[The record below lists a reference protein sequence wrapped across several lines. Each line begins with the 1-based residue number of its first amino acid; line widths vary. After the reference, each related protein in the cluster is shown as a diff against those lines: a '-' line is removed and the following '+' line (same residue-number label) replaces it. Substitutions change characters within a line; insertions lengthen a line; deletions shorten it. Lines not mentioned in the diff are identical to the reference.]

1 MKQLIVIDCQNDFIS
16 GSLACHHAEEAVS
29 TIIEYLNAN
38 DDTRVFYSQDWHS
51 ESNKSFTE
59 NGGIWPVHC
68 VANQS
73 GSALS
78 DEFSKHLKN
87 NHHQPDVSNKYMKG
101 QDDDVE
107 EYSTFYATNKDG
119 QILFEQLE
127 KEVVI
132 AGIAS
137 EYCVLETTKE
147 LIKAGHTV
155 TVLKDGLGYV
165 DEETHQKALQE
176 YESLGVQW
184 A

>member
-1 MKQLIVIDCQNDFIS
+1 MPNRVVITGMGAITPLGNSVECFWNGLVQGKN
-16 GSLACHHAEEAVS
+16 G
-29 TIIEYLNAN
+29 IEKI
-38 DDTRVFYSQDWHS
+38 DRF
-51 ESNKSFTE
+51 
-59 NGGIWPVHC
+59 
-68 VANQS
+68 
-73 GSALS
+73 
-78 DEFSKHLKN
+78 
-87 NHHQPDVSNKYMKG
+87 
-101 QDDDVE
+101 DVE